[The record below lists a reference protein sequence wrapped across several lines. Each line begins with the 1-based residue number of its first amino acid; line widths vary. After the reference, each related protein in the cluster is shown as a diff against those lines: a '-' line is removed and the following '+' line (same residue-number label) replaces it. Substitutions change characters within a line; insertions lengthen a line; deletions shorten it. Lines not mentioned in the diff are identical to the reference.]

1 MNELVK
7 INNQDLQIK
16 EIDGRRIVTF
26 KDIDM
31 LHERVEGTAGRNFRE
46 NKNHFIEK
54 VDYFQITHRDFQSD
68 EIRRFGIDSPRGGI
82 LITESG
88 YLMLIKSLTDD
99 LAWKVQRELVNNYFR
114 VKEPKPTC
122 IEDVLIKSL
131 QEMKDIKQQLNQVNN
146 NALRA
151 SAKAE
156 ETKEEVQAMRDI
168 ITLNPNSWRKDS
180 STLINKIALNVGG
193 YDHIRAVR
201 EESYKLLNTRL
212 GVDIKIR
219 LTNKRRRMAD
229 EGVCKSK
236 RDKLTALDV
245 IADDKKLIEG
255 YLAIVKEMSIKYK
268 A

>member
-1 MNELVK
+1 MNKLIVLENGIVPVYQGEDGKLVNARELHEFLKVGTK
-7 INNQDLQIK
+7 FTDWIK
-16 EIDGRRIVTF
+16 
-26 KDIDM
+26 
-31 LHERVEGTAGRNFRE
+31 ERVEKYGFTENEDFTLVSEKRETNNPKNPYTNIIEYILTLDTAKEIAMVQNNSKGSQAR
-46 NKNHFIEK
+46 KYFIAVEK
-54 VDYFQITHRDFQSD
+54 KYK
-68 EIRRFGIDSPRGGI
+68 EI
-82 LITESG
+82 
-88 YLMLIKSLTDD
+88 
-99 LAWKVQRELVNNYFR
+99 A
-114 VKEPKPTC
+114 KPAC
-122 IEDVLIKSL
+122 IEDVLIQSL
-131 QEMKDIKQQLNQVNN
+131 QEMKDIKQQINEVNHS
-146 NALRA
+146 ALQA

-180 STLINKIALNVGG
+180 SNLINKMALNAGG
-193 YDHIRAVR
+193 YEHIRAVR
-201 EESYKLLNTRL
+201 EESYRLLNTRL

>member
-1 MNELVK
+1 MNELINVK
-7 INNQDLQIK
+7 NENGKQLVSARELHEFLEVGTRYNDWIKARIEKYDFVEEEDFTTLTENLVSGGKQNIHTISIDMAKELSMVENNEKGSQARKYFIAVEKKYK
-16 EIDGRRIVTF
+16 EII
-26 KDIDM
+26 
-31 LHERVEGTAGRNFRE
+31 
-46 NKNHFIEK
+46 
-54 VDYFQITHRDFQSD
+54 
-68 EIRRFGIDSPRGGI
+68 
-82 LITESG
+82 
-88 YLMLIKSLTDD
+88 
-99 LAWKVQRELVNNYFR
+99 
-114 VKEPKPTC
+114 KPTC

-131 QEMKDIKQQLNQVNN
+131 QEMKDIKQQLNQVNHSI
-146 NALRA
+146 LRA

-236 RDKLTALDV
+236 RDKLTVLDV